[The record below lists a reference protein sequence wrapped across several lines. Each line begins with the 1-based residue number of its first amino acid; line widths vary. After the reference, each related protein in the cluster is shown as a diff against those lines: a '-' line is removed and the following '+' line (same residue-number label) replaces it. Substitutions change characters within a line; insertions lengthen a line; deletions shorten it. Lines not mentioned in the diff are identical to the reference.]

1 MSDQGEELYQFLR
14 GSVRSGSL
22 RKAVFSGQAA
32 PSNPIIRVDVRP
44 VEIRGVVVYQ
54 FASRTKTQ
62 EFHCNRTADELLPEC
77 RRLLE
82 GDFRN
87 VRLEASDG
95 QIEGNLSK
103 NGHWAL
109 RRKSVAPP
117 ANTVSESHNAKR
129 NYLIPDGIP
138 CPFLIHTGVMSPDG
152 TVRATQFRKFRQ
164 INRFLEFIK
173 DIVSVLPHDRPIQVI
188 DFGCGKSYLTF
199 ATHYLLTQVLQRPCQ
214 ILGLDRREDVV
225 ATCNQIREELKLD
238 GLSFQTGEI
247 SGFCPEVSPDLVISL
262 HACDTATDDA
272 LAQSVQWGA
281 TVILA
286 VPCCQHEMNQLL
298 QGSPLSPLTSYGIT
312 RERFCTL
319 ATDSMRASLMAA
331 VGYQSQVLEFIDMEH
346 TPKNLLLRCVRRP
359 AGKEDR
365 RVSEQSSLLELVGF
379 RRTLNLPALTLE
391 RRLSELGLLKDRP
404 ENSGL
409 NAARSDFGTA
419 AGSPEVQ
426 S

>member
-1 MSDQGEELYQFLR
+1 MSDQGEELYRFLR
-14 GSVRSGSL
+14 DSVRSGDL
-22 RKAVFSGQAA
+22 RKAVFSGPAA
-32 PSNPIIRVDVRP
+32 PSNQIIRVDVRP
-44 VEIRGVVVYQ
+44 VEIRGSVVYQ

-62 EFHCNRTADELLPEC
+62 EFHCNRTAEDLLLEC
-77 RRLLE
+77 RRLLD

-103 NGHWAL
+103 NGRWTL
-109 RRKSVAPP
+109 RRKLAARAVEP
-117 ANTVSESHNAKR
+117 VLESHNAKR

-138 CPFLIHTGVMSPDG
+138 CPFLIHTGVMSPEG
-152 TVRATQFRKFRQ
+152 TVRASQFRKFRQ
-164 INRFLEFIK
+164 INRFLEFIQ
-173 DIVSVLPHDRPIQVI
+173 DIVSVLPVDRPIQVI

-199 ATHYLLTQVLQRPCQ
+199 ATHYLLTQVLRRPCQ

-225 ATCNQIREELKLD
+225 ATCNQIQEQLKLE

-247 SGFCPEVSPDLVISL
+247 AGFRPEVSPDLVISL

-272 LAQSVQWGA
+272 LVQSVQWGA

-298 QGSPLSPLTSYGIT
+298 QGSPLAPLTSFGIT

-319 ATDSMRASLMAA
+319 ATDSMRASVMAA
-331 VGYQSQVLEFIDMEH
+331 VGYPSQILEFIDMEH
-346 TPKNLLLRCVRRP
+346 TPKNLLLRCVRRT

-365 RVSEQSSLLELVGF
+365 RVAEQSSLRDVVAL
-379 RRTLNLPALTLE
+379 RKSLNLPALTLE
-391 RRLSELGLLKDRP
+391 RRLGELGLLKD
-404 ENSGL
+404 
-409 NAARSDFGTA
+409 GTGDVSLKD
-419 AGSPEVQ
+419 AGSDSGTSTGRSEADP
-426 S
+426 